1 MMQSIKNSE
10 WLLTVTIIV
19 ANIIYLIFQPT
30 TDILTGL
37 LINLAIIAFEIRRLR
52 KPDEQRHAAF
62 KFMYVNLLLA
72 VIFLVMICYRFTP
85 I

>member
-19 ANIIYLIFQPT
+19 ANIIYIISQPT

-37 LINLAIIAFEIRRLR
+37 LMNLAIIAFEIRQLY
-52 KPDEQRHAAF
+52 KHVYQNQRDF
-62 KFMYVNLLLA
+62 QLMWINLVLPM
-72 VIFLVMICYRFTP
+72 IFLVVIFYRFTP
-85 I
+85 M